1 MRINVGA
8 AVQVSPRLSAVLE
21 GLLDPLVEDRL
32 GAQEA
37 LDILT
42 GTEASLAGC
51 ALPVS
56 MPSTFLLWA
65 NLLFTHHEQPP
76 PAN

>member
-8 AVQVSPRLSAVLE
+8 AVDVSPRLAAVLE

-32 GAQEA
+32 GAQDA

-42 GTEASLAGC
+42 GTQASLAGC
-51 ALPVS
+51 VFVIP
-56 MPSTFLLWA
+56 
-65 NLLFTHHEQPP
+65 
-76 PAN
+76 